1 MRRTLSVKKSVST
14 VEKPY
19 SLGNDKQ
26 AVDGR
31 LRDNEFD
38 NDALS

>member
-14 VEKPY
+14 VEKPC
-19 SLGNDKQ
+19 SLVNDKQ

-31 LRDNEFD
+31 LRANEFD